1 MILLNIF
8 VSLNLSKLDI
18 LQEIHII
25 VIIELKQMEQ
35 KMVIGGTKEQNEK
48 AQKTIDMLM
57 SFSIK
62 KLEDY
67 YKKYPNKDDLF
78 SFLLSETIKWKK
90 DSSKARRYFNKIT
103 KQKEQK
109 C

>member
-35 KMVIGGTKEQNEK
+35 KI
-48 AQKTIDMLM
+48 
-57 SFSIK
+57 
-62 KLEDY
+62 
-67 YKKYPNKDDLF
+67 
-78 SFLLSETIKWKK
+78 
-90 DSSKARRYFNKIT
+90 
-103 KQKEQK
+103 
-109 C
+109 